1 MGKRDDKY
9 SLNGTIELDE
19 GYFEVAP
26 NTTKLKR
33 GRGSQSKT
41 NVAVMTESA
50 PLEDIETGLK
60 SSQFRYAKMK
70 TIKHTKQT
78 KSIL

>member
-1 MGKRDDKY
+1 
-9 SLNGTIELDE
+9 
-19 GYFEVAP
+19 
-26 NTTKLKR
+26 
-33 GRGSQSKT
+33 
-41 NVAVMTESA
+41 MTESA